1 MQTYE
6 TEEQQLDVIK
16 QWLKKNGLSLLLAVT
31 VPIAGFVAW
40 KSWTGAQNEQREAA
54 SALYQDMIDAMALLK
69 NAAGNETEKQRNTV
83 QHLGNQ
89 LIEEYPKLQYA
100 HFAALAQAKLAVEKG
115 DLKTAEQ
122 KLQWVL
128 EHDADK
134 PLFNVATVR
143 LARVLATQG
152 QFDQALAALQGL
164 NDAAFQALVEEVR
177 GDIYLQKGDKEA
189 ARAAYQR
196 SVDLGSSTKQADR
209 LVQLKLDDLAL
220 TKE

>member
-6 TEEQQLDVIK
+6 TEEQQLDAMK
-16 QWLKKNGLSLLLAVT
+16 QWLKKNGVSLLLAVT
-31 VPIAGFVAW
+31 IPIASFMAW

-54 SALYQDMIDAMALLK
+54 SVLYQDMVDAMVLLK
-69 NAAGNETEKQRNTV
+69 NAADTKKEKQLNTV
-83 QHLGNQ
+83 QHLGDQ
-89 LIEEYPKLQYA
+89 LIEEYPALQYA

-115 DLKTAEQ
+115 DLKMAEQ

-128 EHDADK
+128 AQNADK
-134 PLFNVATVR
+134 PLLNVATVR

-152 QFDQALAALQGL
+152 QFDQALTALQGL
-164 NDAAFQALVEEVR
+164 SDTAFQALVEEVR

-189 ARAAYQR
+189 ARVAYQR

-220 TKE
+220 AKE